1 VDGAT
6 VHIAARIEAHAETN
20 SVLVS
25 RTVTDLMV
33 GNTDVSFQS
42 MGNFPLKGVSGD
54 WELFQAQD

>member
-1 VDGAT
+1 M
-6 VHIAARIEAHAETN
+6 HIAARIEAHAETN